1 MKKSFILFI
10 STILALALL
19 AGCAAPTPVAP
30 PPTDVVE
37 QPMENVAPTEAP
49 AVAPT
54 EEPALTPIIVVD
66 ALDRVVEFETL
77 PTRIVI
83 AGKAGFMLGNAAF
96 LFPEAAD
103 RIISYVPGSQTSN
116 DFIATLFPQA
126 SGMTQ
131 LETTSS
137 PEQIAPLQPDV
148 VLLKS
153 YLKESLG
160 DPLEQLGIKVV
171 YLNLETPEAI
181 SKDIRTL
188 GDLFGNSAKAD
199 DLIQRYEIATTKVTD
214 VTNALTD
221 DEKPSVL
228 MLQYSDKGGEIAF
241 KVPPLDWLQTS
252 LVSLAGGTPVWKDVP
267 TDGWTVITFE
277 QIAAWNPQIILL
289 IDYKG
294 NAVDIVTNLKADEKW
309 ALLDAVK
316 NNKIF
321 AFPLDFQS
329 WDQPD
334 TRWTLG
340 LTWVA
345 TKVHP
350 DLFTNV
356 NMTDEI
362 NSFYKNF
369 YGFNQG
375 TIDSKIMPL
384 VKGDL

>member
-1 MKKSFILFI
+1 
-10 STILALALL
+10 
-19 AGCAAPTPVAP
+19 
-30 PPTDVVE
+30 
-37 QPMENVAPTEAP
+37 
-49 AVAPT
+49 
-54 EEPALTPIIVVD
+54 
-66 ALDRVVEFETL
+66 
-77 PTRIVI
+77 
-83 AGKAGFMLGNAAF
+83 
-96 LFPEAAD
+96 
-103 RIISYVPGSQTSN
+103 
-116 DFIATLFPQA
+116 
-126 SGMTQ
+126 MTQ

-137 PEQIAPLQPDV
+137 SEQIAPLQPDV

-160 DPLEQLGIKVV
+160 DPLEQLGIKVI

-199 DLIQRYEIATTKVTD
+199 DLIQQYEIATSKVTD
-214 VTNALTD
+214 VTGALTD

-252 LVSLAGGTPVWKDVP
+252 LVTLAGGTPVWNDVP

-289 IDYKG
+289 VDYKG
-294 NAVDIVTNLKADEKW
+294 NAVDIVTNLKTDEKW

-369 YGFNQG
+369 YGFDQG